1 MSKAFCHLLLLK
13 FKRPLPRKSAA
24 NVCKTILALQ
34 INLLPKT
41 EKTYNREFT
50 IRSLYVL
57 FTYVTIYSDFGQLCL
72 RVGIAIILQQNGG
85 DAYEELR
92 L

>member
-1 MSKAFCHLLLLK
+1 M
-13 FKRPLPRKSAA
+13 
-24 NVCKTILALQ
+24 
-34 INLLPKT
+34 PKT

-57 FTYVTIYSDFGQLCL
+57 FIYVTIYSDFGQSCL